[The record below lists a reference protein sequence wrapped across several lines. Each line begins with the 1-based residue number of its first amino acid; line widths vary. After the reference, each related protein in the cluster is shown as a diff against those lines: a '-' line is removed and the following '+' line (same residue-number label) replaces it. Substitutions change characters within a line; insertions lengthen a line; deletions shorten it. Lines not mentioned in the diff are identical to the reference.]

1 MLKLSHTVIA
11 RQRLTKFTANAAPAA
26 SPQAGQP
33 GNSSRVLGRDRNG
46 AGIKDNDV
54 NGTYHHH

>member
-26 SPQAGQP
+26 SPQAGPSQETAP
-33 GNSSRVLGRDRNG
+33 ASW
-46 AGIKDNDV
+46 AGT
-54 NGTYHHH
+54 GTALE